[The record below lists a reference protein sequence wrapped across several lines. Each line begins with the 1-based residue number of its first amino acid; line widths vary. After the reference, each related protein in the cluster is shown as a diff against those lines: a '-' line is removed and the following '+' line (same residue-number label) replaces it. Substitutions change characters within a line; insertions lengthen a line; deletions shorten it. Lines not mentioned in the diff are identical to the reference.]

1 MKITAILVL
10 LACLS
15 PVALADDLATPSPT
29 PSYIHPF
36 TRRAAVRHAAQIDR
50 RRTRQA
56 EVESRGQTR
65 ASAQASRR
73 SASASLAQAREAAR
87 AREQAER
94 EVAVENRVE
103 AAHSTS
109 QPTSDL
115 MSRMGFS
122 EKEIAMQKAR
132 EQSAQFGTKEAD
144 RPAAQP
150 QSQQQSQSVFLA
162 GTPEHHPAP
171 SPGTAA
177 NAAQKPAS
185 ASSAADS
192 H

>member
-29 PSYIHPF
+29 PVYIHPF
-36 TRRAAVRHAAQIDR
+36 TRRAAVRRAEQIDR
-50 RRTRQA
+50 RRIRQA
-56 EVESRGQTR
+56 ETESRSQTR
-65 ASAQASRR
+65 ASAQASRH

-94 EVAVENRVE
+94 EVAIQNRVE
-103 AAHSTS
+103 AARANS

-132 EQSAQFGTKEAD
+132 EQSAKSGAKEAD
-144 RPAAQP
+144 PPGAQT
-150 QSQQQSQSVFLA
+150 QFQQPSQSVS
-162 GTPEHHPAP
+162 GTGIPEHHPSP
-171 SPGTAA
+171 SNATAVD
-177 NAAQKPAS
+177 AAQKPGSAS
-185 ASSAADS
+185 AAADS